1 MNIGRR
7 LTARR
12 GVRQFV
18 KFGLVG
24 ASGAVVSFLI
34 FHALLHFAIDLTRAV
49 SIGFIAGGVNNYWW
63 NRHWTFRSTGH
74 MGKELAQFLTVSG
87 MALVLGVVITK
98 LLDNRL
104 PQFHLRNSL
113 IWLCGTVGGMGV
125 NFFVNKYWTFRHT
138 HMPPEAV
145 VAAAT
150 SPPTPMPTS
159 ADSGPNG

>member
-1 MNIGRR
+1 MSLGRWSS
-7 LTARR
+7 RR

-24 ASGAVVSFLI
+24 ASGAVVSFI
-34 FHALLHFAIDLTRAV
+34 AFHALLHFALDLTLAF

-63 NRHWTFRSTGH
+63 NRHWTFRSKGH
-74 MGKELAQFLTVSG
+74 VGKELAQFLTVSC
-87 MALVLGVVITK
+87 MALALGVVITK
-98 LLDNRL
+98 LLDKNL

-145 VAAAT
+145 AAAIS
-150 SPPTPMPTS
+150 SPPEPIPTS
-159 ADSGPNG
+159 IDPGPSA